1 MISGNAKVCGVIGNP
16 VGHSLSPLM
25 QNYFAEA
32 LGLDFIYVPCNV
44 KNNQIEAAIQ
54 GIYAL
59 GFWGLNVT
67 VPHKQSIMPYL
78 KEIDQAALSIQA
90 VNTLVRIDGGYKGYN
105 TDAAGLYRAL
115 KGHGME
121 VEGQDCLPLGAG
133 GAAKAA
139 AYMLM
144 EKKARSITILNRTFE
159 KAETLAGEMNRL
171 FGREIMTAMPLGDY
185 EMLKKD
191 SYLAIQTTSVGMHPQ
206 VDAVAIEDRE
216 FYKKIHTGV
225 DIIYTPKETRFMKLV
240 REANGRAVNGLDM
253 LIYQGIIAFELW
265 NPKIQISK
273 EITDKVRQM
282 MEEKLKG

>member
-1 MISGNAKVCGVIGNP
+1 
-16 VGHSLSPLM
+16 
-25 QNYFAEA
+25 
-32 LGLDFIYVPCNV
+32 
-44 KNNQIEAAIQ
+44 
-54 GIYAL
+54 
-59 GFWGLNVT
+59 
-67 VPHKQSIMPYL
+67 
-78 KEIDQAALSIQA
+78 
-90 VNTLVRIDGGYKGYN
+90 
-105 TDAAGLYRAL
+105 
-115 KGHGME
+115 
-121 VEGQDCLPLGAG
+121 
-133 GAAKAA
+133 
-139 AYMLM
+139 MLM

-159 KAETLAGEMNRL
+159 KADTLAGEMNRL

-206 VDAVAIEDRE
+206 VDAAAIEDRE

-240 REANGRAVNGLDM
+240 REANGQAVNGLDM

>member
-25 QNYFAEA
+25 QNYFAQA

-44 KNNQIEAAIQ
+44 KNDEIEAAIQ

-59 GFWGLNVT
+59 GFCGLNVT
-67 VPHKQSIMPYL
+67 VPHKQSVMPYL
-78 KEIDQAALSIQA
+78 QEIDQAAYSIQA
-90 VNTLVRIDGGYKGYN
+90 VNTLVRVEGGYKGYN

-115 KGHGME
+115 KEKGIE
-121 VEGQDCLPLGAG
+121 IEGQDCILLGAG

-144 EKKARSITILNRTFE
+144 DKKAGTVTILNRTPE
-159 KAETLAGEMNRL
+159 KAKTLAREMNRL
-171 FGREIMTAMPLGDY
+171 FGREAISSMALEDY
-185 EMLKKD
+185 QRLEKD

-206 VDAVAIEDRE
+206 VDGVVIDDQE

-240 REANGRAVNGLDM
+240 REAGGQAVNGLDM

-265 NPKIQISK
+265 NPQIQVTK
-273 EITDKVRQM
+273 EITNKVRQM
-282 MEEKLKG
+282 MEENLKR